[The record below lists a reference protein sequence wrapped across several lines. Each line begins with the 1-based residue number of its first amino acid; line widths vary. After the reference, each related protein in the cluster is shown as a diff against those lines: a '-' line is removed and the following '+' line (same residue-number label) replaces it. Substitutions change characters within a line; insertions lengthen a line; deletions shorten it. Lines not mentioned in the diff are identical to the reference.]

1 MEEIRRYVMGEMPLA
16 ERNSFDRLIEKDPI
30 LKREVNGMRLTIAN
44 LRQHK
49 KKRQEIRALLEEA
62 ESELPPLRAEDF
74 DVEED

>member
-49 KKRQEIRALLEEA
+49 KKRQEIRTLLEEA
-62 ESELPPLRAEDF
+62 ESELPP
-74 DVEED
+74 